1 MALSFFQKKKKK
13 EKCNRP
19 ILGRPT
25 HTDVGLVSFI
35 VFSSSVVVNGGGG
48 EKKRREEQNKPRA
61 NDGGPVVLLS
71 LIADN
76 NNKKPVG
83 RNRHSQPDAG
93 SFRWNFS
100 PARRNVRDLIASRS
114 KHSTLMSCPEG

>member
-48 EKKRREEQNKPRA
+48 EEEE
-61 NDGGPVVLLS
+61 GGT
-71 LIADN
+71 
-76 NNKKPVG
+76 K
-83 RNRHSQPDAG
+83 Q
-93 SFRWNFS
+93 
-100 PARRNVRDLIASRS
+100 ASS
-114 KHSTLMSCPEG
+114 K

>member
-1 MALSFFQKKKKK
+1 MALSFFQKKKK

-48 EKKRREEQNKPRA
+48 GEEEE
-61 NDGGPVVLLS
+61 GGT
-71 LIADN
+71 
-76 NNKKPVG
+76 K
-83 RNRHSQPDAG
+83 Q
-93 SFRWNFS
+93 
-100 PARRNVRDLIASRS
+100 ASS
-114 KHSTLMSCPEG
+114 K

>member
-1 MALSFFQKKKKK
+1 MALSFFQKKKK

-48 EKKRREEQNKPRA
+48 RRR
-61 NDGGPVVLLS
+61 G
-71 LIADN
+71 
-76 NNKKPVG
+76 G
-83 RNRHSQPDAG
+83 RNKTSLEQMMEAQLFFFP
-93 SFRWNFS
+93 
-100 PARRNVRDLIASRS
+100 
-114 KHSTLMSCPEG
+114 